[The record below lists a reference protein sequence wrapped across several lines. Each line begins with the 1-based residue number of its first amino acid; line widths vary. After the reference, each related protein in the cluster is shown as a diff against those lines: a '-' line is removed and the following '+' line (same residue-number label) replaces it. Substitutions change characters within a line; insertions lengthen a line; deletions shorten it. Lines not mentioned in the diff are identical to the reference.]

1 MTRLFATFFLIFSIS
16 LPALAQVQLDLSDV
30 NAAIETQRQVTQAQ
44 RTMII
49 TDNLQLTSAESEEFW
64 PLYREYRADVAK
76 LDDRFIALIR
86 RYAEKYE
93 SLDDKEAMALLK
105 ESFDIEANRTKLAKK
120 YSTKFDKIMAGA
132 KVVRFMQIESRLDAI
147 MDLKVKNSI
156 PLAN

>member
-49 TDNLQLTSAESEEFW
+49 TDNLQLTSAESEAFW

>member
-49 TDNLQLTSAESEEFW
+49 TDNLQLTSAESEAFW
-64 PLYREYRADVAK
+64 QLYREYRADVAK

-86 RYAEKYE
+86 RYAEK
-93 SLDDKEAMALLK
+93 
-105 ESFDIEANRTKLAKK
+105 IRV
-120 YSTKFDKIMAGA
+120 AG
-132 KVVRFMQIESRLDAI
+132 R
-147 MDLKVKNSI
+147 
-156 PLAN
+156 

>member
-1 MTRLFATFFLIFSIS
+1 MTRFFTTFCLIFSIC

-105 ESFDIEANRTKLAKK
+105 ESFDIEANRTKLAKRF
-120 YSTKFDKIMAGA
+120 STKFDKIMAGA